1 MSKFRAQLGS
11 VKFLRLLWTACA
23 LIVSLLHTLAFA
35 SADWLVAKNVFGYEK
50 IRLGPAFACFERD
63 GFSSHNGESEQC
75 GAYGLTLSDI
85 PHTSWR
91 AASFFLGLAAIVLW
105 IVVVVSPVAVFNSRL
120 GKTAAFFMGVA
131 GETSWTSA
139 RLETECPMDLCSWFP
154 ACMTKLKYRVA
165 V

>member
-1 MSKFRAQLGS
+1 MAKSRPQPGS
-11 VKFLRLLWTACA
+11 VKLLRLLWTACA

-35 SADWLVAKNVFGYEK
+35 SADWLVAKNAFGYEK

-63 GFSSHNGESEQC
+63 DGFSSQSSHDDEQC

-105 IVVVVSPVAVFNSRL
+105 VVVVVSPMAVVNSRL
-120 GKTAAFFMGVA
+120 GRTAAFFMGVA
-131 GETSWTSA
+131 GETLA
-139 RLETECPMDLCSWFP
+139 GHPG
-154 ACMTKLKYRVA
+154 
-165 V
+165 